1 MKCYISEPVTAR
13 DGSYSITLT
22 GIREDIWS
30 LWEAL
35 KGLLCEVTI
44 KKWRKP
50 RSVNANAY
58 AWVLIGKITEKVKNV
73 TPDEYY
79 KRMIRETGI
88 KTDVL
93 CVPNKAVDKLL
104 EGWGHN
110 RTGWLG
116 EKMDSQI
123 EGYTNVRLI
132 YGSSSFDSSEMA
144 RFISFIVQDAESL
157 GIHTV
162 TEKEMQKMLRGWGR
176 VTKKTETGTEP
187 FAE

>member
-1 MKCYISEPVTAR
+1 MKCYISEPVMAR

-35 KGLLCEVTI
+35 KGVLCEAI
-44 KKWRKP
+44 LKKSRKA
-50 RSVNANAY
+50 RSLNANAY
-58 AWVLIGKITEKVKNV
+58 AWVLIDEIAKKMGNITPV
-73 TPDEYY
+73 EYY

-88 KTDVL
+88 KTQVI
-93 CVPNKAVDKLL
+93 CVPNKAVDELL
-104 EGWGHN
+104 EGWGHK

-116 EKMDSQI
+116 EKMDSKI
-123 EGYTNVRLI
+123 EGCTNVRLI

-144 RFISFIVQDAESL
+144 RFISFVVQDAESL
-157 GIHTV
+157 GIPTV

-176 VTKKTETGTEP
+176 VKEP
-187 FAE
+187 VAE

>member
-1 MKCYISEPVTAR
+1 MKCYISEPVMAR

-50 RSVNANAY
+50 RSLNANAY
-58 AWVLIGKITEKVKNV
+58 AWVLIGKITEKMKNV

-79 KRMIRETGI
+79 KRTIRETGI
-88 KTDVL
+88 KTDVI
-93 CVPNKAVDKLL
+93 CVPNKAVDKVL
-104 EGWGHN
+104 EGWGRN
-110 RTGWLG
+110 GTGWVG
-116 EKMDSQI
+116 EKMDSKI
-123 EGYTNVRLI
+123 EGCTNIRLM

-144 RFISFIVQDAESL
+144 RFVNFIVQDAESL
-157 GIHTV
+157 GIPTV
-162 TEKEMQKMLRGWGR
+162 TEQEMQKMLRGWGR
-176 VTKKTETGTEP
+176 VEKKTKAGTEP
-187 FAE
+187 VAE